1 MELRKWN
8 YDYITDLVEF
18 ANDKEIAKNLRD
30 NFPILIRSKMLKT
43 LKHFERYIIRLSQK
57 TLFDEHGNAY
67 IHVEEEVKRMLETK
81 LITAILRFDLS

>member
-1 MELRKWN
+1 M
-8 YDYITDLVEF
+8 
-18 ANDKEIAKNLRD
+18 KNTNEVLP
-30 NFPILIRSKMLKT
+30 FTVILLAIHGDVDAINVI

-67 IHVEEEVKRMLETK
+67 IYVEEEVKRMLETK